1 MSLIQIQ
8 SIRCAKAFG
17 VSLAFMAMAVAALA
31 QTISTTTVQ
40 GTVYLANGS
49 PGSGTLQLSWPAFT
63 TASNQTVA
71 AGKITTTIGADGF
84 VSVNLAPNLGSSPAG
99 LFYTAIYHM
108 SDGTT
113 STEYWVVPG
122 AAQASIAQVRSQVMP
137 AAQAVQAVSK
147 AYVDQ
152 AIQSVAQ
159 GNLTSTGGQLTG
171 PLYLTGDPTQ
181 ALQAADKHY
190 VDASFAQAVPL
201 VRWSRELAR

>member
-113 STEYWVVPG
+113 STEYWV
-122 AAQASIAQVRSQVMP
+122 
-137 AAQAVQAVSK
+137 
-147 AYVDQ
+147 
-152 AIQSVAQ
+152 
-159 GNLTSTGGQLTG
+159 TET
-171 PLYLTGDPTQ
+171 
-181 ALQAADKHY
+181 
-190 VDASFAQAVPL
+190 VDAS
-201 VRWSRELAR
+201 RS